1 MENSSNNTIDLRRL
15 FNLCRKH
22 LKFLI
27 TCTIVWALA
36 GFIVSKF
43 IMTPKY
49 TATTQLL
56 VNQKNENNAN
66 GQAYNNQQADIQV
79 INTYKDIITS
89 PVILKETK
97 KELANP
103 VKVIRKARPAKYKTL
118 ADGTKRLV
126 SAAKPAKVEHTDQE
140 GYSMTTSQLSDTI
153 TITTQTNSQVFSVN
167 VETDNP
173 KKSAAAANT
182 IAQVFK
188 NRIKKIM
195 NVNNVT
201 IVARATTPN
210 KPSSPNVKLF
220 TLAGAVLG
228 LLLSFMIVLMRDLMD
243 TSVRDNDF
251 MVNELG
257 LTNLGTITHINLND
271 GFLIKRRSQNMQTRR
286 V

>member
-27 TCTIVWALA
+27 TCTIALALA

-103 VKVIRKARPAKYKTL
+103 VKVIRKA
-118 ADGTKRLV
+118 
-126 SAAKPAKVEHTDQE
+126 
-140 GYSMTTSQLSDTI
+140 
-153 TITTQTNSQVFSVN
+153 
-167 VETDNP
+167 
-173 KKSAAAANT
+173 
-182 IAQVFK
+182 
-188 NRIKKIM
+188 
-195 NVNNVT
+195 
-201 IVARATTPN
+201 
-210 KPSSPNVKLF
+210 
-220 TLAGAVLG
+220 
-228 LLLSFMIVLMRDLMD
+228 
-243 TSVRDNDF
+243 
-251 MVNELG
+251 
-257 LTNLGTITHINLND
+257 
-271 GFLIKRRSQNMQTRR
+271 
-286 V
+286 

>member
-27 TCTIVWALA
+27 TCTIALALA

-103 VKVIRKARPAKYKTL
+103 VKVVRKTQPAKYKTL

-126 SAAKPAKVEHTDQE
+126 SAAKPAKVEHTGQ
-140 GYSMTTSQLSDTI
+140 GYSMTTSQLSDAI
-153 TITTQTNSQVFSVN
+153 TIKTQTNSQVFSVS

-182 IAQVFK
+182 IANVFK
-188 NRIKKIM
+188 KRVKKIM

-201 IVARATTPN
+201 VVARATTPS

-228 LLLSFMIVLMRDLMD
+228 LLISFMIVLMRDLMD

-251 MVNELG
+251 MVDELG
-257 LTNLGTITHINLND
+257 LTNLGQITHINLDD
-271 GFLIKRRSQNMQTRR
+271 GFSIKRRSQNTQTRR

>member
-27 TCTIVWALA
+27 TCTIALALA

-66 GQAYNNQQADIQV
+66 GQAYTNQQADIQV

-103 VKVIRKARPAKYKTL
+103 VKVIHKAQPAKYKTL

-126 SAAKPAKVEHTDQE
+126 SAAKPAKVEHTGQ
-140 GYSMTTSQLSDTI
+140 GYSMTTSQLSDAI
-153 TITTQTNSQVFSVN
+153 TIKTQTNSQVFSVS

-182 IAQVFK
+182 IASVFK
-188 NRIKKIM
+188 KRIKKIM

-201 IVARATTPN
+201 IVARATTPS
-210 KPSSPNVKLF
+210 KQSSPNVKLF

-228 LLLSFMIVLMRDLMD
+228 LLISFMIVLMRDLMD

-251 MVNELG
+251 MVDELG
-257 LTNLGTITHINLND
+257 LTNLGQITHINLDD
-271 GFLIKRRSQNMQTRR
+271 GFSIKRRSQNTQTRR

>member
-27 TCTIVWALA
+27 ICTIALALA

-103 VKVIRKARPAKYKTL
+103 VKVISKAQPAKYKTL

-126 SAAKPAKVEHTDQE
+126 SAAKPAKVEYTGQ
-140 GYSMTTSQLSDTI
+140 GYSMTTSQLSNAI
-153 TITTQTNSQVFSVN
+153 TIKAQTNSQVFSVS

-173 KKSAAAANT
+173 KKSAAVANT
-182 IAQVFK
+182 IASVFK
-188 NRIKKIM
+188 KRIKKIM

-201 IVARATTPN
+201 IVARATTPSD
-210 KPSSPNVKLF
+210 PSSPNVKLF

-228 LLLSFMIVLMRDLMD
+228 LLISFMVVLMRDLMD
-243 TSVRDNDF
+243 TSVRNNDF
-251 MVNELG
+251 MDDEMG
-257 LTNLGTITHINLND
+257 LTNLGQITHINLDD
-271 GFLIKRRSQNMQTRR
+271 GFSIKRRSQNTQTRR

>member
-1 MENSSNNTIDLRRL
+1 
-15 FNLCRKH
+15 
-22 LKFLI
+22 
-27 TCTIVWALA
+27 
-36 GFIVSKF
+36 
-43 IMTPKY
+43 MTPKY

-103 VKVIRKARPAKYKTL
+103 VKVVRKAQPAKYKTL

-126 SAAKPAKVEHTDQE
+126 SAAKPAKVEHTGQ
-140 GYSMTTSQLSDTI
+140 GYSMTTSQLSDAI
-153 TITTQTNSQVFSVN
+153 TIKTQTNSQVFSVS

-201 IVARATTPN
+201 IVARAATPN

-228 LLLSFMIVLMRDLMD
+228 LLISFMIVLMRDLMD

-251 MVNELG
+251 MVDELG
-257 LTNLGTITHINLND
+257 LTNLGQITHINLDD
-271 GFLIKRRSQNMQTRR
+271 GFSVKRRSQNTRTRR

>member
-27 TCTIVWALA
+27 TCTIALALA

-66 GQAYNNQQADIQV
+66 GQAYTNQQADIQV

-103 VKVIRKARPAKYKTL
+103 VKVIRKAQPAKYKTL

-126 SAAKPAKVEHTDQE
+126 SAAKPAGIHWSRLQHDDQPAVRRDHD
-140 GYSMTTSQLSDTI
+140 QDAD
-153 TITTQTNSQVFSVN
+153 Q
-167 VETDNP
+167 
-173 KKSAAAANT
+173 
-182 IAQVFK
+182 
-188 NRIKKIM
+188 
-195 NVNNVT
+195 
-201 IVARATTPN
+201 
-210 KPSSPNVKLF
+210 
-220 TLAGAVLG
+220 LAG
-228 LLLSFMIVLMRDLMD
+228 
-243 TSVRDNDF
+243 
-251 MVNELG
+251 
-257 LTNLGTITHINLND
+257 
-271 GFLIKRRSQNMQTRR
+271 FLRQRGNRQS
-286 V
+286 

>member
-27 TCTIVWALA
+27 TCTIALALA

-97 KELANP
+97 KELANT
-103 VKVIRKARPAKYKTL
+103 VKVVRKAQPAKYKTL

-126 SAAKPAKVEHTDQE
+126 SAAKPAKVEHTGQ
-140 GYSMTTSQLSDTI
+140 GYSMTTSQLSDAI
-153 TITTQTNSQVFSVN
+153 TIKTQTNSQVFSVS

-182 IAQVFK
+182 IASVFK
-188 NRIKKIM
+188 KRIKKIM

-201 IVARATTPN
+201 IVARATTPS

-228 LLLSFMIVLMRDLMD
+228 LLISFMIVLMRDLMD

-251 MVNELG
+251 MVDELG
-257 LTNLGTITHINLND
+257 LTNLGQITHINLDD
-271 GFLIKRRSQNMQTRR
+271 GFSIKRRSQNTQTRR

>member
-27 TCTIVWALA
+27 TCTIALALA

-103 VKVIRKARPAKYKTL
+103 VKYKTL

-126 SAAKPAKVEHTDQE
+126 SAAKPAKVEHTGQ
-140 GYSMTTSQLSDTI
+140 GYSMTTSQLSNAI
-153 TITTQTNSQVFSVN
+153 TIKTQTNSQVFSVS

-182 IAQVFK
+182 IASVFK
-188 NRIKKIM
+188 KRIKKIM

-201 IVARATTPN
+201 IVARATTPSE
-210 KPSSPNVKLF
+210 PSSPNVKLF

-228 LLLSFMIVLMRDLMD
+228 LLISFMVVLMRDLMD
-243 TSVRDNDF
+243 TSVRNNDF
-251 MVNELG
+251 MVDELG
-257 LTNLGTITHINLND
+257 LTNLGQITHINLDD
-271 GFLIKRRSQNMQTRR
+271 GFSIKRRSQNTQTRR

>member
-27 TCTIVWALA
+27 TCTIALALA

-103 VKVIRKARPAKYKTL
+103 VKVIHKAQPAKYKTL

-126 SAAKPAKVEHTDQE
+126 SAAKPAKVEHTGQ
-140 GYSMTTSQLSDTI
+140 GYSMTTSELEDAI
-153 TITTQTNSQVFSVN
+153 TIKTQTNSQVFSVS

-182 IAQVFK
+182 IATVFK

-201 IVARATTPN
+201 IVAKATTPA

-228 LLLSFMIVLMRDLMD
+228 LLISFMIVLMRDLMD

-251 MVNELG
+251 MVDELG
-257 LTNLGTITHINLND
+257 LTNLGQITHINLDD
-271 GFLIKRRSQNMQTRR
+271 GFSIKRRSQNTQTRR

>member
-27 TCTIVWALA
+27 TCTIALALA

-66 GQAYNNQQADIQV
+66 GQAYTNQQADIQV

-97 KELANP
+97 KELVNP
-103 VKVIRKARPAKYKTL
+103 VKVVRKAQPAKYKTL

-126 SAAKPAKVEHTDQE
+126 SAAKPAKVEHTGQ
-140 GYSMTTSQLSDTI
+140 GYSMTTSQLSDAI
-153 TITTQTNSQVFSVN
+153 TIKTQTNSQVFSVS

-173 KKSAAAANT
+173 KKSAATANT
-182 IAQVFK
+182 IASVFK
-188 NRIKKIM
+188 KRVKKIM

-201 IVARATTPN
+201 VVARATTPS

-228 LLLSFMIVLMRDLMD
+228 LLISFMIVLMRDLMD

-251 MVNELG
+251 MVDELG
-257 LTNLGTITHINLND
+257 LTNLGQITHINLDD
-271 GFLIKRRSQNMQTRR
+271 GFSIKRCSQNTQTRR

>member
-27 TCTIVWALA
+27 TCTIVLALA

-49 TATTQLL
+49 TATAQLL

-103 VKVIRKARPAKYKTL
+103 VKVVRKAQPAKYKTL

-126 SAAKPAKVEHTDQE
+126 SAAKPAKVEYTGE
-140 GYSMTTSQLSDTI
+140 GYSMTTSQLSDAI
-153 TITTQTNSQVFSVN
+153 TIKTQTNSQVFSVS

-182 IAQVFK
+182 IANVFK
-188 NRIKKIM
+188 KRI
-195 NVNNVT
+195 T
-201 IVARATTPN
+201 A
-210 KPSSPNVKLF
+210 S
-220 TLAGAVLG
+220 
-228 LLLSFMIVLMRDLMD
+228 
-243 TSVRDNDF
+243 
-251 MVNELG
+251 
-257 LTNLGTITHINLND
+257 
-271 GFLIKRRSQNMQTRR
+271 
-286 V
+286 